1 MVSIGSI
8 ISMGITLL
16 ICFAVPLILLWVIR
30 RRYQASLKSFLVGMI
45 AFIIATQILEAPI
58 NAYFLLF
65 NETTV
70 QWFASHPMLYALYG
84 GFMAGLFEETARYLS
99 YKWALKKQTRIQDSL
114 SYGVG
119 HGGIEAMLIVGTT
132 YINNLVLSLMINQ
145 GFIEN
150 LGLSTEL
157 QETVVTQLTQVSP
170 ILFSLAGYE
179 RLMTLII
186 QIGLSVIVFK
196 AIRERKIRYYA
207 IAILIHALLDFPAA
221 LAQLG
226 FLNAYMV
233 EGIVTLFAVGFM
245 IFITKQLKVYR
256 QDLTKVEDEEL
267 EKYKQAGY

>member
-70 QWFASHPMLYALYG
+70 QWFASHSMVYALYG

-99 YKWALKKQTRIQDSL
+99 YKWVLKKQTRIQDSL

-196 AIRERKIRYYA
+196 AIRERKIRYYV

-226 FLNAYMV
+226 FLNVYMV

-245 IFITKQLKVYR
+245 IFIMKQLKVYR

-267 EKYKQAGY
+267 EKYKQDGY

>member
-8 ISMGITLL
+8 ISMGITLI
-16 ICFAVPLILLWVIR
+16 ICFVVPLILLWVIR
-30 RRYQASLKSFLVGMI
+30 RRFQASIKSFLVGMM

-58 NAYFLLF
+58 NAYFLVF

-70 QWFASHPMLYALYG
+70 QWLTSNSLLYALYG
-84 GFMAGLFEETARYLS
+84 GLMAGVFEETARYLS
-99 YKWALKKQTRIQDSL
+99 YKWVLKKQTRIQDSL

-119 HGGIEAMLIVGTT
+119 HGGMEAMLIVGTT
-132 YINNLVLSLMINQ
+132 YINNLVLSLLINQ

-150 LGLSTEL
+150 LGLSAEL

-170 ILFSLAGYE
+170 LLFSLAGYE

-196 AIRERKIRYYA
+196 AIRERNMVYYV

-226 FLNAYMV
+226 VLNLYMV
-233 EGIVTLFAVGFM
+233 EGIVTLVALGFM
-245 IFITKQLKVYR
+245 IFIMKQLKVYR
-256 QDLTKVEDEEL
+256 QDLTKAEDEEL